1 MRKRYGVPYTFVP
14 TEEDDEE
21 NVEGGGH
28 QHGNSAGSARAAA
41 GTRASRVHSRSSNT
55 TGGAREISIN
65 AALCNVPRDRGD
77 QHTIYRY
84 RDLRLSSRLSFS
96 F

>member
-1 MRKRYGVPYTFVP
+1 MGSRIRSFLQKKTTRRMWR
-14 TEEDDEE
+14 
-21 NVEGGGH
+21 GGH
-28 QHGNSAGSARAAA
+28 RHGNSAGSARAAA